1 MEPSAAAAVSGDAVQ
16 AIASHFMLDMD
27 TYVHGNSLGF
37 DGVDFYVAGRGGVLG
52 EAPASVVVASF
63 VFWSP
68 GTVTE
73 AWERSAPVM
82 PRTQAAS
89 EFAAVGHRWAEAKLT
104 DDADAARLAE
114 LAGTINAAA
123 SVAGAPLFAGWQ
135 QLDEPGPDRPKALAL
150 HRMNALRELRGAL
163 HAAAILAQGIEP
175 VAAVAVRSPYMLGL
189 YGWPEPHPDP
199 ATVKADWDAA
209 FAATDLALAG
219 AYGALDA
226 AERAEFV
233 ALADATEAALTAS

>member
-1 MEPSAAAAVSGDAVQ
+1 MEPVEAAAASGDAVQ

-27 TYVHGNSLGF
+27 TYVHGGSLGF

-52 EAPASVVVASF
+52 DAPASVVVASF

-82 PRTQAAS
+82 SRAQAAA
-89 EFAAVGHRWAEAKLT
+89 EFAAVGHRWGDAHLT
-104 DDADAARLAE
+104 SDAGRLAD
-114 LAGTINAAA
+114 LAGTIVAAA
-123 SVAGAPLFAGWQ
+123 SVAGAPLFAGWRD
-135 QLDEPGPDRPKALAL
+135 LDEPDAGRPGALAL

-163 HAAAILAQGIEP
+163 HGAAVLTQGITP

-199 ATVKADWDAA
+199 ATVQADWDAA
-209 FAATDLALAG
+209 FAATDVALAE

-233 ALADATEAALTAS
+233 ELANAAEAAVAGS